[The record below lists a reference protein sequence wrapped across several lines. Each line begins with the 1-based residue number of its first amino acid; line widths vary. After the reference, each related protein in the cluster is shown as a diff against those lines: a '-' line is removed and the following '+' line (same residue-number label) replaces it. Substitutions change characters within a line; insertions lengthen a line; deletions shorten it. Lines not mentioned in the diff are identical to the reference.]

1 MANRRLPASEDAL
14 ELNQIDS
21 NTYITSRYKEG
32 TEQDSDKAIPF
43 KYFQSSPVAIC
54 SSTADAVSKI
64 AQVENFPDFALE
76 NGREVVVYFENGN
89 IAENPFLNVNN
100 TGSYPI
106 AMETITDATGIKC
119 ESGTFYRMTYCDV
132 TSNGVRIRK
141 WIAGASIVDK
151 LDKAD
156 VEQTISDS
164 ESKIPS
170 SNAVNN
176 ALLTKNYEGWGI
188 CSAVADAEE
197 KTVTDE
203 VITQLVAGQKIV
215 VKFENANTFGT
226 CVGTDSNVIA
236 NGVKL
241 KLNDF
246 PAYPIRVGG
255 ENAGEG
261 FVNANDVHTFV
272 FDGTVWNDLTA
283 DVIYKGSTTNG
294 NYTKKRNLLIEMWG
308 RSTSTQVPATSTLDI
323 KFPLS
328 FENTDYNISVR
339 TSEIVSTSNN
349 ILSEEYGN
357 GYYGA
362 VGTLRV
368 NGFYCRGNKIRW
380 SVKGF

>member
-89 IAENPFLNVNN
+89 IAENPSLNVNN

-141 WIAGASIVDK
+141 WIAGASEK
-151 LDKAD
+151 N
-156 VEQTISDS
+156 S
-164 ESKIPS
+164 ESAIK
-170 SNAVNN
+170 AVRD

-188 CSAVADAEE
+188 CSSVIDAEE

-203 VITQLVAGQKIV
+203 IITQLVAGQKIV

-246 PAYPIRVGG
+246 PAYPIKVGG

-272 FDGTVWNDLTA
+272 FDGTAWNDLTA
-283 DVIYKGSTTNG
+283 DVIYRGSTTNG
-294 NYTKKRNLLIEMWG
+294 NYIKKSNRLIEQWG
-308 RSTSTQVPATSTLDI
+308 NYAHDNIEKEITTYYPLIYSDLDYSLQITNKYDTASNINCFYYFTSSYKTKTNNNFIRRMP
-323 KFPLS
+323 
-328 FENTDYNISVR
+328 
-339 TSEIVSTSNN
+339 SNN
-349 ILSEEYGN
+349 RLSGFEWRTI
-357 GYYGA
+357 GY
-362 VGTLRV
+362 
-368 NGFYCRGNKIRW
+368 
-380 SVKGF
+380 

>member
-89 IAENPFLNVNN
+89 IAENPSLNVSN

-283 DVIYKGSTTNG
+283 DVIYQGSTTNG
-294 NYTKKRNLLIEMWG
+294 NYTKKRSLLIEQNLYHL
-308 RSTSTQVPATSTLDI
+308 SYTSSGIKNINLIIPINNYVSGHVNYAYITSDDSHMLP
-323 KFPLS
+323 K
-328 FENTDYNISVR
+328 YAQ
-339 TSEIVSTSNN
+339 TSLPSIIYCYIHYVS
-349 ILSEEYGN
+349 
-357 GYYGA
+357 GYTA
-362 VGTLRV
+362 VIDANVIG
-368 NGFYCRGNKIRW
+368 Y
-380 SVKGF
+380 